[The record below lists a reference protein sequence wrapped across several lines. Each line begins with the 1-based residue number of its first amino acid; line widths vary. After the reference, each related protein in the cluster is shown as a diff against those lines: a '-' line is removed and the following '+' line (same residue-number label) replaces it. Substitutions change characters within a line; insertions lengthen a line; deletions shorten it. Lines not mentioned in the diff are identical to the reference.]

1 MLTAFTALLVCQ
13 LTGEVVV
20 RTLELPIPGPVA
32 GMALLFTALVIHG
45 RVPDALDRVG
55 STLLA
60 HLSLLFVPAGVGV
73 ITHLGRI
80 SGEPIALLLAL
91 GPATL
96 IALVVTGWVMARL
109 APREGSS
116 HGAKDGDG

>member
-13 LTGEVVV
+13 LVGEALV
-20 RTLELPIPGPVA
+20 RTFELPIPGPVA

-55 STLLA
+55 STLLS

-73 ITHLGRI
+73 ITHLGRV
-80 SGEPIALLLAL
+80 SGEPWALLLAL

-109 APREGSS
+109 APSD
-116 HGAKDGDG
+116 GAGDGER

>member
-1 MLTAFTALLVCQ
+1 MLTAFTALLICQ
-13 LTGEVVV
+13 LLGEAAV
-20 RTLELPIPGPVA
+20 RTLGLPIPGPVA
-32 GMALLFTALVIHG
+32 GMALLFVALVIHG

-55 STLLA
+55 STLLS

-96 IALVVTGWVMARL
+96 TALVVTGWVMARL
-109 APREGSS
+109 APREGSR
-116 HGAKDGDG
+116 HGATDGEG

>member
-1 MLTAFTALLVCQ
+1 MSAMLTALTALLMCQ
-13 LTGEVVV
+13 LIGEVFV
-20 RTLELPIPGPVA
+20 RSLDLPIPGPVA
-32 GMALLFTALVIHG
+32 GMALLFAVLVVHG

-80 SGEPIALLLAL
+80 SAEPVALLLAL

-109 APREGSS
+109 SP
-116 HGAKDGDG
+116 GDGES

>member
-13 LTGEVVV
+13 LLGEVVV
-20 RTLELPIPGPVA
+20 RALAVPIPGPVA
-32 GMALLFTALVIHG
+32 GMALLFGVLVVHG
-45 RVPDALDRVG
+45 KVPDALDRVG
-55 STLLA
+55 ATLLG

-80 SGEPIALLLAL
+80 SGEPLALLLAL

-109 APREGSS
+109 APR
-116 HGAKDGDG
+116 DGDG

>member
-13 LTGEVVV
+13 LIGEIVV
-20 RTLELPIPGPVA
+20 RSLELPVPGPVA
-32 GMALLFTALVIHG
+32 GMALLFAVLVVHG

-80 SGEPIALLLAL
+80 AHEPIALVLAL

-109 APREGSS
+109 APSDGPREG
-116 HGAKDGDG
+116 DG

>member
-1 MLTAFTALLVCQ
+1 MLTAFTALLLCQ
-13 LTGEVVV
+13 LAGEVVV
-20 RTLELPIPGPVA
+20 RALAVPIPGPVA
-32 GMALLFTALVIHG
+32 GMALLFTVLVVHG
-45 RVPDALDRVG
+45 QVPDALDRVG
-55 STLLA
+55 STLLG

-96 IALVVTGWVMARL
+96 LALVVTGWLMARL
-109 APREGSS
+109 AP
-116 HGAKDGDG
+116 KDGGG

>member
-13 LTGEVVV
+13 LSGEVVV
-20 RTLELPIPGPVA
+20 RALDLPIPGPVA
-32 GMALLFTALVIHG
+32 GMALLFAVLVIHG
-45 RVPDALDRVG
+45 EVPDALDRVG
-55 STLLA
+55 RTLLA

-80 SGEPIALLLAL
+80 SAEPWALLLAL

-96 IALVVTGWVMARL
+96 IALVVTGWVMAKL
-109 APREGSS
+109 AP
-116 HGAKDGDG
+116 ADGER